1 LPFSENISAHEMAA
15 SRDVMPKGWLSDGVI
30 VFFQVVSF
38 GLLQI
43 SRFQVSLGE
52 NILGKSP
59 STSEVIT
66 RILACPL

>member
-1 LPFSENISAHEMAA
+1 
-15 SRDVMPKGWLSDGVI
+15 MPKGWLSDGVI